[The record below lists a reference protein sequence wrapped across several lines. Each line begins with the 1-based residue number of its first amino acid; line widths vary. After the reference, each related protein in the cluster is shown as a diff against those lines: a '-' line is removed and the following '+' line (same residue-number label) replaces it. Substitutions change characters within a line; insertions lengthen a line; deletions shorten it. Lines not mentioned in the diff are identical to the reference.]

1 MIRNAL
7 PEDFAQMLPVFREV
21 IAGGDTYAFD
31 TDTTDEEAFAYW
43 FGKGV
48 KSFVYEENGRILGFY
63 KIIANQR
70 GRGSHVANA
79 SFMVSSQA
87 RHRGLGKKLGEDCLM
102 RAKEMG
108 FRAMQFNFV
117 ISTNE
122 PAVRLWKS
130 LGFREIGRIPQ
141 GFRHK
146 ELDYVDALILF
157 REL

>member
-1 MIRNAL
+1 MIRPAT
-7 PEDFAQMLPVFREV
+7 PDDFIQMLPIFREV
-21 IAGGDTYAFD
+21 VTGGDTYAFE
-31 TDTTDEEAFAYW
+31 TDTSNEDAYAYW

-48 KSFVYEENGRILGFY
+48 KSFVYETQGHILGFY

-70 GRGSHVANA
+70 GPGNHIANA
-79 SFMVSSQA
+79 SFMIASNA
-87 RHRGLGKKLGEDCLM
+87 RHQGLGKKLGQDCL
-102 RAKEMG
+102 RHAKEMG
-108 FRAMQFNFV
+108 FRALQFNFV
-117 ISTNE
+117 ISSNE

-146 ELDYVDALILF
+146 ILGYVDALILF